1 MKTIGQKIEFLREE
15 KKINQDALS
24 KIIGVS
30 SAAISKW
37 EQDVSKPKAE
47 SVIKLSEYFSVN
59 LETLTK
65 HDKPITYKKSLVA
78 IRFYPEVVAAA
89 GCGFDVLGEDY
100 DEVCIQAGFIKNP
113 QSTISIKIK
122 GDSMTPVFFDGAVVF
137 VDRSVRTIVDGQVYV
152 FVQENLVRIKILV
165 KTMKGY
171 ILKSYNRDY
180 PNESI
185 DTSKDDFNL
194 IGKVV
199 AQIQTY

>member
-1 MKTIGQKIEFLREE
+1 
-15 KKINQDALS
+15 
-24 KIIGVS
+24 
-30 SAAISKW
+30 
-37 EQDVSKPKAE
+37 
-47 SVIKLSEYFSVN
+47 
-59 LETLTK
+59 
-65 HDKPITYKKSLVA
+65 
-78 IRFYPEVVAAA
+78 
-89 GCGFDVLGEDY
+89 
-100 DEVCIQAGFIKNP
+100 
-113 QSTISIKIK
+113 
-122 GDSMTPVFFDGAVVF
+122 MTPVFFDGAVVF

-199 AQIQTY
+199 AQIQTYWDFIF